1 MKYLSYLLY
10 IIIFVIFIIFISSIY
25 EFYLC
30 KKDNLKIAKNC
41 SKPKEKN
48 FFIKLFVLFPRRFI
62 RDIFIRSDYEFRE
75 SGFHLFVGEQ
85 GSGKTITLVYMLL
98 CLQKQYPKLVVRTN
112 MLYKYENGSIKNWKD
127 LVFKNNGIYGQV
139 DVIDEVQNWFNSLQ
153 SKDFPPEMFAEI
165 TQQRKQKKCI
175 LGTSQV
181 WGRVAKPI
189 REQVSI
195 VYKPFTI
202 FGCLTFVRKYKPC
215 VKDDGSIDKLQPRG
229 IFFFVHND
237 TIRNAF
243 DTYKKIQVQS
253 LKGYK
258 SENEQMRSPVVLPI
272 GSDTRPF
279 VDNLKNNV
287 K

>member
-1 MKYLSYLLY
+1 MKYLTYLLY
-10 IIIFVIFIIFISSIY
+10 MLILVVLIIFISSMY
-25 EFYLC
+25 EVYLC
-30 KKDNLKIAKNC
+30 KKENLKIAKNC
-41 SKPKEKN
+41 PKPKKKN
-48 FFIKLFVLFPRRFI
+48 FFIKLFVMFPRRFI
-62 RDIFIRSDYEFRE
+62 RDIYNRSDYEFLE

-98 CLQKQYPKLVVRTN
+98 RLQKQYPKLVVRTN
-112 MLYKYENGSIKNWKD
+112 LLYKYENGTIKNWKD
-127 LVFKNNGIYGQV
+127 LVFRNNGIYGQV

-195 VYKPFTI
+195 VYKPITV

-229 IFFFVHND
+229 MFFFVHND
-237 TIRNAF
+237 IIRNAF

-258 SENEQMRSPVVLPI
+258 SENEQIRSSVVLPI
-272 GSDTRPF
+272 GSAMGPS
-279 VDNLKNNV
+279 VDICKNNV